1 MECHHSKLKDLTSQ
15 SSMLNHVLT
24 FSATHSLE
32 YSQKSFVEEFT
43 SRTTKFDDISGA
55 AEVATVCT
63 EHAANLI
70 CEQLEVARKVEYQ
83 LTKSSD
89 GEIFELTYKD
99 H

>member
-1 MECHHSKLKDLTSQ
+1 MLSK
-15 SSMLNHVLT
+15 MFNHVLT

-55 AEVATVCT
+55 AEVTAICT

-70 CEQLEVARKVEYQ
+70 CEQLEVAKKVEYK
-83 LTKSSD
+83 LTKCIQD
-89 GEIFELTYKD
+89 EIFELTYKD
-99 H
+99 NSIMSMLL